1 MPLFLLLSA
10 LLGCN
15 QEQEPGVVLDM
26 ACQNANMDACYQLGV
41 QALVRAR
48 PDIRTARNLFAKGCN
63 VHHARSCNGLAEMVR
78 DAKGGPRDPK
88 RAAELFGIACEG
100 GIQSA
105 CVELGMFAYDG
116 VGITQ
121 DHAKAVELFQAA
133 CEHEADPQPKGCS
146 ALGVAWSDGNGVE
159 KKDLDV
165 ARDYYLRACDADY
178 APSCVLAGLLAAE
191 SRTGKREENRAV
203 AADLLAKA
211 CNIDAHFGC
220 YELAVMHEKGEAP
233 EAADAKAAVFFQKTC
248 NIDPTRGCFEAARLM
263 EQGKVSAREGEIES
277 LYNLACEHGHA
288 EACTKR
294 SLEL

>member
-26 ACQNANMDACYQLGV
+26 NCQNNDMDACYQLGM
-41 QALVRAR
+41 QALVKAR
-48 PDIRTARNLFAKGCN
+48 PDIRTARSLFAKGCN

-105 CVELGMFAYDG
+105 CVELGMFTYDG
-116 VGITQ
+116 VGVPQ
-121 DHAKAVELFQAA
+121 DQERAVELFTKA
-133 CEHEADPQPKGCS
+133 CDHEAEPQPKACS
-146 ALGVAWSDGNGVE
+146 ALGVAWSDGKGVE

-165 ARDYYLRACDADY
+165 AKQYFLKACDAEY
-178 APSCVLAGLLAAE
+178 APACVLAGLLVAE
-191 SRTGKREENRAV
+191 SRTGKRDENRAE
-203 AADLLAKA
+203 AAGLLQRA
-211 CNIDAHFGC
+211 CELDAHFGC
-220 YELAVMHEKGEAP
+220 FELAVMHEKGEAP
-233 EAADAKAAVFFQKTC
+233 DARDDKAAVYYQKTC

-263 EQGKVSAREGEIES
+263 EQGKVTARDGEIES